1 MASVRMTN
9 DLRRSIHQKA
19 LTAFDVARPE
29 PTPNALLT
37 EQVRD
42 GILNS
47 LAYKVMKETY
57 ANQRQHLFKSLGGYN
72 TWVHSENESKV
83 ILHSDKFFDHN
94 NRTIT
99 NRMNLVFNLVPSIPI
114 YRNRGSYHIDF
125 HHEELPAEYRELT
138 SPGCVALCD
147 EIKEYNNDRHQYSR
161 KIELLLEQVTSVK
174 QLLEAWP
181 AAESFVPSESI
192 QRMYVKVTR
201 AQRAKQAK
209 EAVQF
214 DESTVN
220 QVVLTAKIIGA

>member
-57 ANQRQHLFKSLGGYN
+57 ANQRQHSFKSLGGYN

-83 ILHSDKFFDHN
+83 VLHSDNFFNHKVHTN
-94 NRTIT
+94 NTRV
-99 NRMNLVFNLVPSIPI
+99 NLVFNLVPSIPI

-125 HHEELPAEYRELT
+125 YHEELPAEYRDLT
-138 SPGCVALCD
+138 GPGCVALCN
-147 EIKEYNNDRHQYSR
+147 EIREYNNERHQYSR
-161 KIELLLEQVTSVK
+161 KIELLLDQVTSVK

-201 AQRAKQAK
+201 AERAKRAK

-214 DESTVN
+214 DEPAVN